1 MNAVILN
8 SAQIQAGKKILILD
22 KIRISLDGLL
32 FKKGQARIILPQRDV
47 LQTCY
52 SRKICLVPTL

>member
-52 SRKICLVPTL
+52 SRNICLVPTL